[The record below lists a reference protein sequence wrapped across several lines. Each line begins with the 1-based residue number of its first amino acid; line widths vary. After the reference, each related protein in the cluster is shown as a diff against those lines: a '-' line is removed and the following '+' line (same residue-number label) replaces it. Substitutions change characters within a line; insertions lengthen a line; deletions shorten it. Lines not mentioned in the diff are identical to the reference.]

1 MYKTCS
7 TLSSQEIRKKTWGNI
22 FPPNY
27 ENVAIPTPLEMHD
40 TLGMT

>member
-1 MYKTCS
+1 M
-7 TLSSQEIRKKTWGNI
+7 KTWDNI
-22 FPPNY
+22 LPSSY